1 MENQNNELIK
11 FELPK
16 DQSSIIKVIGVGG
29 GGSNAVNHMYNM
41 GIKGVDFIICNTD
54 NQSLE
59 LSPVPNKIQLGKS
72 LTEGRGAGAKPEI
85 GLKSALESIEEV
97 RELLATNTKMVF
109 ITAGMGGGTG
119 TGAAP
124 VIAKLA
130 KEMGI
135 LTVGIVTVP
144 FGFEGRRRREQAEN
158 GINELK
164 KHVDTLL
171 IISNDK
177 LREIYSNMSLT
188 NAFGKAD
195 DVLTT
200 AAKGI
205 SEIITV
211 TGYINV
217 DFEDVKTVMTNGGA
231 AIMGSAYAEGENRAL
246 KAIEGALN
254 SPLLNDSDIRGAKHI
269 LLYMTYGDEELTMD
283 EVGEIT
289 DYIGD
294 ITGQNEHV
302 IFGTGKDHS
311 LGNRIGVTLIATGFK
326 SIADD
331 NFQINLEQ
339 NQNVVLD
346 VANKNMDEIV
356 EAINNEKFNIVT
368 EKEEDDYFVSPD
380 AVDFGGNK
388 DANDIEFK
396 IDTFSDLDITASNNA
411 QEQIERINLF
421 EDQKEETTPM
431 DVDAFAL
438 FNDVDFAK
446 ETPQPLDN
454 VNEEKGILFKQNDRI
469 KRLQEISRKL
479 KTPSGLKEMENKP
492 AYERYGVKLEE
503 NDQSKE
509 TIASNLSLSE
519 DKEEG
524 YKLRENN
531 SFLHD
536 SVD

>member
-59 LSPVPNKIQLGKS
+59 LSPVPNKIQLGKC

-97 RELLATNTKMVF
+97 RELLSTNTKMVF

-135 LTVGIVTVP
+135 LTVGICTVP

-231 AIMGSAYAEGENRAL
+231 AIMGSAHAEGENRAL

-269 LLYMTYGDEELTMD
+269 LLYMTYGEEEITMD

-289 DYIGD
+289 DYIGE

-302 IFGTGKDHS
+302 IFGTGKDSS

-339 NQNVVLD
+339 NTSVVLD

-356 EAINNEKFNIVT
+356 EAINHEKFNIVSET
-368 EKEEDDYFVSPD
+368 EENDFFVSPD
-380 AVDFGGNK
+380 AISFGGERDN
-388 DANDIEFK
+388 NDIEFK
-396 IDTFSDLDITASNNA
+396 IDSFSTPEVSSNHT
-411 QEQIERINLF
+411 EEKIERINLF
-421 EDQKEETTPM
+421 EDSKVEESS
-431 DVDAFAL
+431 DNFDL
-438 FNDVDFAK
+438 FNDMDLAK
-446 ETPQPLDN
+446 ESPQPLDN
-454 VNEEKGILFKQNDRI
+454 VNEEKGVLFKQNDRI

-492 AYERYGVKLEE
+492 AYERYGVKLEDD
-503 NDQSKE
+503 NSKE
-509 TIASNLSLSE
+509 SMASNLSLSE

>member
-1 MENQNNELIK
+1 MENSHNELIK

-97 RELLATNTKMVF
+97 RELLSKNTKMVF

-135 LTVGIVTVP
+135 LTVGICTVP
-144 FGFEGRRRREQAEN
+144 FGFEGRRRREQAET

-231 AIMGSAYAEGENRAL
+231 AIMGSAYAEGENRSL
-246 KAIEGALN
+246 KPIQGALN

-289 DYIGD
+289 DYISD

-302 IFGTGKDHS
+302 IFGTGKDSS
-311 LGNRIGVTLIATGFK
+311 LGNKIGVTLIATGFK

-339 NQNVVLD
+339 NKVVLD
-346 VANKNMDEIV
+346 VENKNMDEIV
-356 EAINNEKFNIVT
+356 EAINNEKFNTVSET
-368 EKEEDDYFVSPD
+368 DENDFFVSPD
-380 AVDFGGNK
+380 AVDFSGERDG
-388 DANDIEFK
+388 NDIEFK
-396 IDTFSDLDITASNNA
+396 VESFSINEITNETPEAP
-411 QEQIERINLF
+411 IERINLF
-421 EDQKEETTPM
+421 EDSKE
-431 DVDAFAL
+431 DAPSDSFDL
-438 FNDVDFAK
+438 FNDMDLAK
-446 ETPQPLDN
+446 ESPQSLDN
-454 VNEEKGILFKQNDRI
+454 LNEEKGVLFKQNDRI

-479 KTPSGLKEMENKP
+479 KTPSGLKEMDKP

-503 NDQSKE
+503 NDHNKE
-509 TIASNLSLSE
+509 SMASNLSLSE

>member
-1 MENQNNELIK
+1 MENQNHELIK

-41 GIKGVDFIICNTD
+41 GIKGVDFLICNTD
-54 NQSLE
+54 NQSLD

-97 RELLATNTKMVF
+97 RELLSKNTKMVF

-144 FGFEGRRRREQAEN
+144 FGFEGRRRREQAEA

-164 KHVDTLL
+164 KHVDTLI

-231 AIMGSAYAEGENRAL
+231 AIMGSATAEGENRAL

-254 SPLLNDSDIRGAKHI
+254 SPLLNDNDIRGAKHI
-269 LLYMTYGDEELTMD
+269 LLYMTYGEEELTMD

-289 DYIGD
+289 DYIAD

-302 IFGTGKDHS
+302 IFGTGKDHK
-311 LGNRIGVTLIATGFK
+311 LGNQIGVTLIATGFK
-326 SIADD
+326 SIVDD
-331 NFQINLEQ
+331 NFQVNLESKT
-339 NQNVVLD
+339 NVVLD
-346 VANKNMDEIV
+346 VVNKNMDEIV
-356 EAINNEKFNIVT
+356 EAINNEKFNTT
-368 EKEEDDYFVSPD
+368 EETSENDFFVSPES
-380 AVDFGGNK
+380 VDFGGERDN
-388 DANDIEFK
+388 NDIEFK
-396 IDTFSDLDITASNNA
+396 IDSFSEAEMTPSD
-411 QEQIERINLF
+411 QEVEKIERIGLF
-421 EDQKEETTPM
+421 EDSKEE
-431 DVDAFAL
+431 VDSSETFSL
-438 FNDVDFAK
+438 FNDMDLAK
-446 ETPQPLDN
+446 ENPVSLDN
-454 VNEEKGILFKQNDRI
+454 ANEEKGVLFKQNDRI

-479 KTPSGLKEMENKP
+479 KTPSGLKDMEKP

-503 NDQSKE
+503 NDRSKE

>member
-97 RELLATNTKMVF
+97 RELLSKNTKMVF

-135 LTVGIVTVP
+135 LTVGICTVP

-231 AIMGSAYAEGENRAL
+231 AIMGSATSEGENRAL

-289 DYIGD
+289 DYIGE

-302 IFGTGKDHS
+302 IFGTGVDKS
-311 LGNRIGVTLIATGFK
+311 LGNKIGVTLIATGFK

-339 NQNVVLD
+339 NSNVVLD

-356 EAINNEKFNIVT
+356 EAINNEKFNTVSET
-368 EKEEDDYFVSPD
+368 EENDFFVSPD
-380 AVDFGGNK
+380 AVDFGGEK
-388 DANDIEFK
+388 DNNDIEFK
-396 IDTFSDLDITASNNA
+396 IDTISNEEIITN
-411 QEQIERINLF
+411 QVEEKIERINLF
-421 EDQKEETTPM
+421 EDQKEEVAS
-431 DVDAFAL
+431 DDFDL
-438 FNDVDFAK
+438 FNDMDLSK
-446 ETPQPLDN
+446 DSPQSLDN
-454 VNEEKGILFKQNDRI
+454 LNEEKGILFKQNDRI

-492 AYERYGVKLEE
+492 AYERYGVKLDES
-503 NDQSKE
+503 DHAKE
-509 TIASNLSLSE
+509 SMASNLSLSE

>member
-11 FELPK
+11 FDLPK

-124 VIAKLA
+124 VIARLA

-164 KHVDTLL
+164 RHVDTLL

-231 AIMGSAYAEGENRAL
+231 AIMGSAYAEGENRSL

-254 SPLLNDSDIRGAKHI
+254 SPLLNDNDIRGAKHI

-289 DYIGD
+289 DYIGE

-302 IFGTGKDHS
+302 IFGTGKDAS
-311 LGNRIGVTLIATGFK
+311 LGNKIGVTLIATGFK

-339 NQNVVLD
+339 NTNVVLD

-356 EAINNEKFNIVT
+356 EAINNEKFSVGAENN
-368 EKEEDDYFVSPD
+368 EDDFFVSPD
-380 AVDFGGNK
+380 K
-388 DANDIEFK
+388 ANFSNNDTNEIEFK
-396 IDTFSDLDITASNNA
+396 IETFSETDITSSSV
-411 QEQIERINLF
+411 QQEEQIERINLF
-421 EDQKEETTPM
+421 DDVKEEKSS
-431 DVDAFAL
+431 DSFEL
-438 FNDVDFAK
+438 FNDMDLAK
-446 ETPQPLDN
+446 ESPQSLDN
-454 VNEEKGILFKQNDRI
+454 LNEEKGILFKQNDRI

-503 NDQSKE
+503 NDQNKDSM
-509 TIASNLSLSE
+509 ASNLSLSA
-519 DKEEG
+519 DNEEG

>member
-1 MENQNNELIK
+1 MENLYNDPIK

-54 NQSLE
+54 NQSLD

-97 RELLATNTKMVF
+97 RELLAKNTKMVF

-135 LTVGIVTVP
+135 LTVGICTIP
-144 FGFEGRRRREQAEN
+144 FGFEGRRRREQAET

-289 DYIGD
+289 DYISD
-294 ITGQNEHV
+294 ISGQNEHV
-302 IFGTGKDHS
+302 IFGTGKDS
-311 LGNRIGVTLIATGFK
+311 NLGNKIGVTLIATGFK

-331 NFQINLEQ
+331 NFQIDLEK
-339 NQNVVLD
+339 NTNVVLD

-356 EAINNEKFNIVT
+356 EAINNEKFNTIT
-368 EKEEDDYFVSPD
+368 ENDSNDFFVSPD
-380 AVDFGGNK
+380 AVDFGGEK
-388 DANDIEFK
+388 DGNNIEFK
-396 IDTFSDLDITASNNA
+396 VDNFSITEVNYN
-411 QEQIERINLF
+411 QVEEPVERINLF
-421 EDQKEETTPM
+421 DEVKNEAPSESFD
-431 DVDAFAL
+431 L
-438 FNDVDFAK
+438 FNDMDLAK
-446 ETPQPLDN
+446 ENPQSLDN
-454 VNEEKGILFKQNDRI
+454 LNEEKGVLFKQNDRI

-503 NDQSKE
+503 EDNSKQ

>member
-1 MENQNNELIK
+1 MENLHNDPIK

-59 LSPVPNKIQLGKS
+59 LSPVPNKIQLGKN

-97 RELLATNTKMVF
+97 RELLSKNTKMVF

-124 VIAKLA
+124 VIARLA

-135 LTVGIVTVP
+135 LTVGICTIP
-144 FGFEGRRRREQAEN
+144 FGFEGRRRREQAET

-289 DYIGD
+289 DYISD
-294 ITGQNEHV
+294 ISGQNEHV
-302 IFGTGKDHS
+302 IFGTGKDSS
-311 LGNRIGVTLIATGFK
+311 LGNKIGVTLIATGFK

-331 NFQINLEQ
+331 SFQINLDQ
-339 NQNVVLD
+339 NTSVVLD
-346 VANKNMDEIV
+346 VENKNMDEIV
-356 EAINNEKFNIVT
+356 EAINNEKFNIVSET
-368 EKEEDDYFVSPD
+368 KEEDFFVNPD
-380 AVDFGGNK
+380 AVNFGGEK
-388 DANDIEFK
+388 DSNEIEFK
-396 IDTFSDLDITASNNA
+396 VDTFSTGEISNTV
-411 QEQIERINLF
+411 EEPIERISLF
-421 EDQKEETTPM
+421 EDTKEDMTS
-431 DVDAFAL
+431 DSFDL
-438 FNDVDFAK
+438 FNDMDLAK
-446 ETPQPLDN
+446 ENPQSMDHL
-454 VNEEKGILFKQNDRI
+454 NEEKGILFKQNDRI

-503 NDQSKE
+503 NDHAKE
-509 TIASNLSLSE
+509 SMASNLSLSE

-524 YKLRENN
+524 YRLRENN

>member
-135 LTVGIVTVP
+135 LTVGICTVP

-231 AIMGSAYAEGENRAL
+231 AIMGSATAEGENRSL

-269 LLYMTYGDEELTMD
+269 LLYMTYGDEEITMD

-302 IFGTGKDHS
+302 IFGTGVDKS
-311 LGNRIGVTLIATGFK
+311 LGNKIGVTLIATGFK

-339 NQNVVLD
+339 NTSVVLD

-356 EAINNEKFNIVT
+356 EAINNEKFNTVT
-368 EKEEDDYFVSPD
+368 ETEENDFFASPE
-380 AVDFGGNK
+380 AIDFGGERDTN
-388 DANDIEFK
+388 NIEFK
-396 IDTFSDLDITASNNA
+396 IDSFSTTDIKSNHI
-411 QEQIERINLF
+411 EEPIERINLF
-421 EDQKEETTPM
+421 EDHKEEETS
-431 DVDAFAL
+431 DSFDL
-438 FNDVDFAK
+438 FNDMDLAK
-446 ETPQPLDN
+446 ESPTPLDN

-503 NDQSKE
+503 NDNSKE
-509 TIASNLSLSE
+509 SMASNLSLSE